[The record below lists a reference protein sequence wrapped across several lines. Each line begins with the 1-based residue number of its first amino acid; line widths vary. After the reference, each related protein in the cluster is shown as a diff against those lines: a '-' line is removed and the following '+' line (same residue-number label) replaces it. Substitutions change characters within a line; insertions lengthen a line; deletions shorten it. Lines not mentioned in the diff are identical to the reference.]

1 MYILVHVAQT
11 KVTCTYVYMWS
22 ILYPLCSIF
31 PSMMHHRR
39 TASDTATALFNRP
52 SAELKKEGPS
62 SSHSS
67 RSATPL
73 IASFLRTQEAPPP
86 PSSAPAIQMSPQ
98 QQPSKQQA
106 QQSQSQ
112 SQQHQPTQ
120 VQCTCAIG
128 SVAYCSVYGTWNFWS
143 SDNFWGKIFAWPM
156 LVFYIPILLV

>member
-1 MYILVHVAQT
+1 M
-11 KVTCTYVYMWS
+11 
-22 ILYPLCSIF
+22 F

-73 IASFLRTQEAPPP
+73 ITSFLRTQEAPPQLP
-86 PSSAPAIQMSPQ
+86 SAPALQMSPQ
-98 QQPSKQQA
+98 QQQPKQQA

-112 SQQHQPTQ
+112 SQQHQSTQ
-120 VQCTCAIG
+120 VQCTCAVGI
-128 SVAYCSVYGTWNFWS
+128 VAYSSAYKNCWSLNNFFQRK
-143 SDNFWGKIFAWPM
+143 NFGWLTMCRF
-156 LVFYIPILLV
+156 VQ

>member
-1 MYILVHVAQT
+1 
-11 KVTCTYVYMWS
+11 
-22 ILYPLCSIF
+22 
-31 PSMMHHRR
+31 MMHHRR

-128 SVAYCSVYGTWNFWS
+128 SSNTSLHRYSV
-143 SDNFWGKIFAWPM
+143 
-156 LVFYIPILLV
+156 LVLLVVATPAYTGTVYMYLCY